1 MSRVPRAEAGD
12 WEDLQGFRETLL
24 HHVTDP
30 GANRA
35 MRELG
40 QWVYVLALQA
50 TWDRAK
56 PRAVRE
62 STTRRELQAA
72 LVDLRALQGFLT
84 QVGNERD
91 ESELSLAD
99 ERLSR
104 LGARLALTLAELG
117 DELEGQLYP
126 KPRSRPTAPAVGGA
140 PAPQQSTGRFDT
152 GKNSPQKK

>member
-1 MSRVPRAEAGD
+1 MSRVPRVEAGD

-35 MRELG
+35 MREFG

-50 TWDRAK
+50 TWDRSK

-91 ESELSLAD
+91 ESELTPAD

-104 LGARLALTLAELG
+104 LGAGVALALAELG
-117 DELEGQLYP
+117 DELERSLCR
-126 KPRSRPTAPAVGGA
+126 KPGSHPPVRR
-140 PAPQQSTGRFDT
+140 
-152 GKNSPQKK
+152 